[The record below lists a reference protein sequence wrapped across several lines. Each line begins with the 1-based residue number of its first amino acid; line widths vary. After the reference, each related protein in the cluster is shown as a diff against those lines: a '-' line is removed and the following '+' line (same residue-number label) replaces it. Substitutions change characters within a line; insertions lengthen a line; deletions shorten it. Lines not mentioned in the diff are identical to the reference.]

1 MPRYQRSGSTQ
12 QFPRF
17 LQDALKHDINTREDE
32 RKLASRARRA
42 PKASRNLKEAN
53 AARKRRPRE
62 FAARDELVTTNLRFL
77 LSQAIKH
84 SRATGVDLDDA
95 FQESVIGHLEAISRF
110 KISAGTRLSTY
121 SSWWIRHAILRYG
134 QDHGRDVRIPVNT
147 LEAARKLSRAAQRF
161 ESIYG
166 RMPDDDELAECSG
179 VARDRIA
186 KVRVAVQEAA
196 SLDELHGDAEGN
208 SRTLQDL
215 IPDPRPGADV
225 NASKASDAAALGKA
239 MEQLTAFETD
249 VLRCRFE
256 DGLTLTETANVL
268 ADRTR
273 HGEAL
278 SRERIRQIQ
287 EHALSKLRDEL
298 VDADPR

>member
-1 MPRYQRSGSTQ
+1 MPRYHRSGSTQ

-17 LQDALKHDINTREDE
+17 LQNALKHDINSREEE
-32 RKLASRARRA
+32 RKLAKRSRRRG
-42 PKASRNLKEAN
+42 PKGSE
-53 AARKRRPRE
+53 
-62 FAARDELVTTNLRFL
+62 ARDILVTTNLRFI
-77 LSQAIKH
+77 LSQAIRH
-84 SRATGVDLDDA
+84 SRSNGVDLDDA
-95 FQESVIGHLEAISRF
+95 FQESAIGHLEAIGRF
-110 KISAGTRLSTY
+110 KTSAGTRLSTY
-121 SSWWIRHAILRYG
+121 SSWWIRHAVMRFG

-147 LEAARKLSRAAQRF
+147 LEAARKLNRAAQRF
-161 ESIYG
+161 ESVYG

-179 VARDRIA
+179 VPRDRIA

-196 SLDELHGDAEGN
+196 SLDEIHGDAEGN

-225 NASKASDAAALGKA
+225 AASKASDAAALGKA
-239 MEQLTAFETD
+239 MEQLTAFETE

-256 DGLTLTETANVL
+256 EGLTLTETAGAL
-268 ADRTR
+268 AERSR

-287 EHALSKLRDEL
+287 ERALAKLRDEL